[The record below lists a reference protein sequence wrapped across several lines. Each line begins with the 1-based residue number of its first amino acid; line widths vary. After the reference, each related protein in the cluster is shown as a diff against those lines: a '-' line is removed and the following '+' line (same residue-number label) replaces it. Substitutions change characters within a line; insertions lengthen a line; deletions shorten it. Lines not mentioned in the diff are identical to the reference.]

1 MSWVKGL
8 RCRECGAESSVSPRS
23 ICEECFGPL
32 EVIYD
37 YEALRRCLGPD
48 TVAARPRSMWRY
60 RELLPVEGDDI
71 LGREVGFTPLLRSTR
86 LAERLGLDEL
96 YIKND
101 AVNFPTLSFKDR
113 VVSVALTK
121 AREFGMTTVGCAS
134 TGNLANAVAA
144 QGVRH
149 GFATCILVPE
159 DLEAAKILGTTVYGA
174 RLIGVRGDYD
184 QVNRLCSQIAD
195 RFGGGFVNVNL
206 RPFYGEGSKTGGFEI
221 AEQLG
226 WKRPAHVVCCMAG
239 GSLITKIGKG
249 FDELTRL
256 GLIDEGTTRLH
267 GAQPRGCNPIVAAVK
282 DGSGEIRPI
291 KARTIARSLAIGNP
305 ADGYYAARAIRRSGG
320 FAEDVTDAEL
330 VDGIRLLAETEGVF
344 AETAGGVTVAAA
356 RKLIASGHIP
366 RHEPIVLVI
375 TGNGLKTTDAL
386 LATAVAHPVIE
397 PRLEAFERV
406 FAAATP
412 GAPAATAARAA
423 PAPDIIAAVAPA
435 GSPPSPAHFPSSSTR
450 PRTPTPA
457 NGRHS

>member
-1 MSWVKGL
+1 MSYVSGL
-8 RCRECGAESSVSPRS
+8 TCRECATEYETAPRS

-32 EVIYD
+32 EVAYD
-37 YEALRRCLGPD
+37 YDRLRRTFGREK
-48 TVAARPRSMWRY
+48 VAARARSMWRY
-60 RELLPVEGDDI
+60 RELLPIDGDRI
-71 LGREVGFTPLLRSTR
+71 LGQEVGYTPLVSAAR
-86 LAERLGLDEL
+86 LAGRLGVDEL
-96 YIKND
+96 YVKND

-134 TGNLANAVAA
+134 TGNLANSVAA

-149 GFATCILVPE
+149 GFDTCILVPE

-174 RLIGVRGDYD
+174 RLIGVAGDYD
-184 QVNRLCSQIAD
+184 QVNRLSSQIAD
-195 RFGGGFVNVNL
+195 RFGWGFVNVNL
-206 RPFYGEGSKTGGFEI
+206 RPFYGEGSKTVGFEI

-239 GSLITKIGKG
+239 GSLLTKIGKG

-282 DGSGEIRPI
+282 DGSGEIRPV

-330 VDGIRLLAETEGVF
+330 VDGIRLLAETEGIF

-356 RKLIASGHIP
+356 RKLIASGRIP

-386 LATAVAHPVIE
+386 VSTAAAHPIIE
-397 PRLEAFERV
+397 PRLDAFERV
-406 FAAATP
+406 LSDAAVEAAFSKASDAPPP
-412 GAPAATAARAA
+412 GPSLSTSSGRPAPAA
-423 PAPDIIAAVAPA
+423 
-435 GSPPSPAHFPSSSTR
+435 PPSSGR
-450 PRTPTPA
+450 PLT
-457 NGRHS
+457 